1 MTVALPITTVKTV
14 VEAIEDGGPGIKL
27 FTLVDPDHWE
37 LPPFKPG
44 AHIDLHI
51 SGGLV
56 RTYSLCNDPDDG
68 NRYVIAVKR
77 EADGRGGSARL
88 HDNIRVGDVVGVSLP
103 RGGFEIDENIHRY
116 VFIAG
121 GIGITPYLS
130 IATYLKRIGHPG
142 VKIHLIARDRM
153 PLERLL
159 APLIDAGLL
168 VLHRTADKGRPDI
181 AALLGQASPDVAAGC
196 CGPESMIVGF
206 ERATAEWPAERVHVE
221 RFVAPTLTVD
231 PDAKSYTI
239 VLTRSRAEVPVRAG
253 QTMLAALEEFGIAVP
268 TSCCG
273 GICGACKVGWLEGKP
288 IHRDRILSAYERER
302 FLMVCVAGSDSARLV
317 LDL

>member
-1 MTVALPITTVKTV
+1 MTRLPITTVKTV
-14 VEAIEDGGPGIKL
+14 VDEIEDGGPGIKL

-44 AHIDLHI
+44 AHIDLYL

-56 RTYSLCNDPDDG
+56 RTYSLCNDPVDG

-77 EADGRGGSARL
+77 EADGRGGSVTL
-88 HDNIRVGDVVGVSLP
+88 HDQVKAGDVVGVSLP
-103 RGGFEIDENIHRY
+103 RGGLDVDQDIRRY
-116 VFIAG
+116 IFVAG

-130 IATYLKRIGHPG
+130 IATYLNRIGHSD
-142 VKIHLIARDRM
+142 VKVHLVARDRM

-159 APLIDAGLL
+159 APLIDAGLV
-168 VLHRTADKGRPDI
+168 VLHRTSEKGRPDI
-181 AALLGQASPDVAAGC
+181 AALIGQATPGTAVGC
-196 CGPESMIVGF
+196 CGPESMIGDF
-206 ERATAEWPAERVHVE
+206 ERATTDWPAEHVHVE
-221 RFVAPTLTVD
+221 RFVAPTLAVD
-231 PDAKSYTI
+231 PDAKPYTI
-239 VLTRSRAEVPVRAG
+239 ALARSQAEVPVRAG
-253 QTMLAALEEFGIAVP
+253 QSMLAALEEFGIAVP

-288 IHRDRILSAYERER
+288 VHRDRILSPYERER
-302 FLMVCVAGSDSARLV
+302 YLMVCVAGSDSARLV